1 MVARIVRTT
10 PTEKGMKELEILVDS
25 AVAHCAEDTYLLRWF
40 GNPQPVVIAHFM
52 GASFQVRMVTVGY
65 A

>member
-1 MVARIVRTT
+1 
-10 PTEKGMKELEILVDS
+10 MKELEILVDS
-25 AVAHCAEDTYLLRWF
+25 AVANCAEDTYLLRWF